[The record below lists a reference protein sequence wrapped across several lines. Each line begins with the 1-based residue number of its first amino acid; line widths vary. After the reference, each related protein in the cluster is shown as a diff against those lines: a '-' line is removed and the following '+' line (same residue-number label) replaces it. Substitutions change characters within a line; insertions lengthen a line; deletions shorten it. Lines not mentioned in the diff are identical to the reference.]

1 MLTNSQ
7 RELLQTKG
15 VVVGRILMGLLFFSS
30 GLGML
35 FTQTPAGVE
44 GYFASLSLPMPLVL
58 AWLVII
64 LKVVAGGAL
73 ILGRSVGCAAGTL
86 IVFTLLT
93 ILIAHRSF
101 EDVNLFKNLAI
112 VGGLLYVVAFGAGRW
127 STGSNASG
135 GTY

>member
-1 MLTNSQ
+1 MLSNSQ

-15 VVVGRILMGLLFFSS
+15 VVVGRVLMGLLFLVS
-30 GLGML
+30 GLGMY
-35 FTQTPAGVE
+35 FMQTPAGAA
-44 GYFASLSLPMPLVL
+44 GYFATLSLPVPLVL

-73 ILGRSVGCAAGTL
+73 VIGRNVGCAAGAL
-86 IVFTLLT
+86 IVFTVLT

-112 VGGLLYVVAFGAGRW
+112 IGGLLYVAAFGAGRW
-127 STGSNASG
+127 SSSSNS
-135 GTY
+135 

>member
-15 VVVGRILMGLLFFSS
+15 VVLGRVLIGFLFLGS

-64 LKVVAGGAL
+64 VKIIAGGA
-73 ILGRSVGCAAGTL
+73 IVLGRSVGCAAGAL
-86 IVFTLLT
+86 IIFTLMT
-93 ILIAHRSF
+93 ILVAHRSF
-101 EDVNLFKNLAI
+101 DDINLFKNLAI
-112 VGGLLYVVAFGAGRW
+112 IGGLLYIAAFGAGRF
-127 STGSNASG
+127 SSSK
-135 GTY
+135 